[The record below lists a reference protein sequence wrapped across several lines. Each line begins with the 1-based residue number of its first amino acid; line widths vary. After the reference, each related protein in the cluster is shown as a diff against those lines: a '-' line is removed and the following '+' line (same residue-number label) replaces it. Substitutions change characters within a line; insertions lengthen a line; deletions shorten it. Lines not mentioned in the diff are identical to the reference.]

1 MPTPVFTW
9 IPDFTWQP
17 LQTRRVSITTFE
29 SGKEQRSDRGAGPRE
44 WTLAFTDSA
53 AVMDEIEA
61 FWLARKGPVDSF
73 LWTPPGAVSAV
84 TVRFKDETLK
94 SSRSG
99 LKYGSIELTLREI
112 L

>member
-29 SGKEQRSDRGAGPRE
+29 SGKEQRSDRGAAPRE

-61 FWLARKGPVDSF
+61 FWLARKGPVESF
-73 LWTPPGAVSAV
+73 IWTPPQANTPV
-84 TVRFKDETLK
+84 TVRFKDDTLK
-94 SSRSG
+94 SDRSG
-99 LKYGSIELTLREI
+99 TLYGKIELTLREI
-112 L
+112 I